1 MDLILDDR
9 QDKLEVSEELI
20 EKIKDIIIECLDYEG
35 YDDNYEVSLSFVDNK
50 EIHEL
55 NREYRGVDRVTDVLS
70 FPLLSDD
77 FEDVE
82 LEEESLG
89 DIVVSLERALEQS
102 IEYNHSF
109 EREVCFLICHSMFHL
124 LGYDHDTD
132 ENTKEMREKEE
143 HILNKLN
150 ITRSSFYETRKLVKV

>member
-55 NREYRGVDRVTDVLS
+55 NREYIIS
-70 FPLLSDD
+70 
-77 FEDVE
+77 
-82 LEEESLG
+82 
-89 DIVVSLERALEQS
+89 
-102 IEYNHSF
+102 
-109 EREVCFLICHSMFHL
+109 
-124 LGYDHDTD
+124 
-132 ENTKEMREKEE
+132 
-143 HILNKLN
+143 
-150 ITRSSFYETRKLVKV
+150 

>member
-109 EREVCFLICHSMFHL
+109 ERDVCFLICHSMFHL

-150 ITRSSFYETRKLVKV
+150 ITRE

>member
-89 DIVVSLERALEQS
+89 DIVVSLERAIEQR
-102 IEYNHSF
+102 IEYNHRF
-109 EREVCFLICHSMFHL
+109 EWEVCFLICHSMFHL

-150 ITRSSFYETRKLVKV
+150 ITRE

>member
-9 QDKLEVSEELI
+9 QDKLEVNEELI
-20 EKIKDIIIECLDYEG
+20 EKIKDIILECLDYEG

-77 FEDVE
+77 FDDVE

-89 DIVVSLERALEQS
+89 DIVISLERALEQS

-150 ITRSSFYETRKLVKV
+150 ITRE

>member
-70 FPLLSDD
+70 FPLLSYD

-150 ITRSSFYETRKLVKV
+150 ITRE

>member
-55 NREYRGVDRVTDVLS
+55 NR
-70 FPLLSDD
+70 
-77 FEDVE
+77 
-82 LEEESLG
+82 
-89 DIVVSLERALEQS
+89 
-102 IEYNHSF
+102 
-109 EREVCFLICHSMFHL
+109 
-124 LGYDHDTD
+124 
-132 ENTKEMREKEE
+132 
-143 HILNKLN
+143 
-150 ITRSSFYETRKLVKV
+150 

>member
-109 EREVCFLICHSMFHL
+109 QREVCFLICHSMFHL
-124 LGYDHDTD
+124 LRYDHDTD

-150 ITRSSFYETRKLVKV
+150 ITRE